1 MPWRAKFKKSK
12 MPLSSLKEI
21 PLKRRYDP
29 SADGSNLLKDFYLP
43 CLSVSNRYDRISAY
57 FSSAILK
64 SFCSGLH
71 KFFANKGHIRFIFS
85 NQISPEEMKNI
96 EEGYKT
102 KMDDMAKEMDR
113 NDSFLMDDFEVCNLS
128 YLIEHGLAEVKI
140 AFMLNSESALCH
152 IKAGIFEDSKGYIVY
167 FDGSGNETVSGILRM
182 PKTFTFSQISA
193 DKIQMLMMEY
203 LCLKS
208 SGTTHIPQIPS
219 TPSILAENYSRSLN
233 PILKTRYLAPRR
245 NFTFIK
251 TALLSMLIKKI
262 KVFV

>member
-1 MPWRAKFKKSK
+1 MPSKTKFKKSK

-29 SADGSNLLKDFYLP
+29 SADGSNLLNDFYLP

-71 KFFANKGHIRFIFS
+71 EFFANKGHIRFIFS

-102 KMDDMAKEMDR
+102 KMDGMAEEMDK
-113 NDSFLMDDFEVCNLS
+113 DGSFLMNDFEVCNLS

-152 IKAGIFEDSKGYIVY
+152 IKAGIFEDSKGNIVY
-167 FDGSGNETVSGILRM
+167 FDG
-182 PKTFTFSQISA
+182 
-193 DKIQMLMMEY
+193 
-203 LCLKS
+203 
-208 SGTTHIPQIPS
+208 
-219 TPSILAENYSRSLN
+219 
-233 PILKTRYLAPRR
+233 
-245 NFTFIK
+245 
-251 TALLSMLIKKI
+251 
-262 KVFV
+262 